1 MVIMVV
7 EMVEVLVVMVTVV
20 VDGGDDEVIL
30 PAGEGKW
37 EDALLREDQANQ
49 EEGWKNN
56 T

>member
-1 MVIMVV
+1 
-7 EMVEVLVVMVTVV
+7 MVEVLVVMVTVV